1 MLQERH
7 VVSKDMN
14 TDNSYVRKYIASWIF
29 KLKTTSRHVQYDFAF
44 FYDSERNAGSHICSV
59 LLIIGL
65 ISFSLTVCSVR
76 LLTQIGVCL
85 RCKHF
90 NVQVLASWHKERKKE
105 ARGIVAALDV
115 PRTAQMSPLA
125 LR

>member
-1 MLQERH
+1 
-7 VVSKDMN
+7 MN

-29 KLKTTSRHVQYDFAF
+29 KLKTTSRHVQHDFAF
-44 FYDSERNAGSHICSV
+44 FMIRKKNAGSQICSV

-65 ISFSLTVCSVR
+65 VSFSLTVCSVR

-90 NVQVLASWHKERKKE
+90 NGQVLASWHKDRKKE
-105 ARGIVAALDV
+105 AGASWQLW
-115 PRTAQMSPLA
+115 MSIY
-125 LR
+125 